1 MAAPDRPARPP
12 VPSSLP
18 LARRVA
24 ARHPD
29 HRPHGRVPPPHHGVR
44 GHASWR
50 HGAVRLA
57 HLTVEHQ
64 PIAALPAAQV
74 RGGRPDISRLH
85 GSGRVGRPHSVA
97 RHQHRGTRHLPDGRR
112 LPRLL
117 RGTWAGTHSPVLCLC
132 CGDISRRQHRHRVAD
147 RGGDGGV
154 HCAHR
159 RPQPQ
164 RPADPRP
171 PRGTQGRR
179 GRPSSR
185 PCLPSRRGRGRR
197 ISHAPRAAD
206 PPAADRRH
214 RRRRPRRVRARF
226 RALTARPPRPRP
238 PSTRPRA
245 AQVGRSAGRRRA
257 HAGLSGATAQVG
269 SAPHPGPL
277 GQPSARYL
285 LRRTFGRD
293 PVRLPVLVGLRCAC
307 AGLAAGTL
315 ALVLH
320 VGHAYWA
327 VLSATIVLHGGLD
340 RNSTVLRAAH
350 RLAGTVAGVLV
361 VSAVEP
367 LQPPAAVHISII
379 IVSVWGMNLFLPRNY
394 ALAASFITVM
404 TLQANIAITSVDAT
418 PHLVGQRL
426 LATLIGVAA
435 AVVVLVCTG
444 RCMPRRT
451 AQRQLI
457 RTLRATTEVLDHAA
471 AGTSFTED
479 GWKAR
484 RDLCFELLACADL
497 LPRLGADDR
506 RLRQCQDLADGVQ
519 QQAHAALAAGWHAEP
534 DQLNTTT
541 RSEEIRSL
549 LDRLP
554 GQRTSAHTPTRGR
567 RIRGNVR

>member
-1 MAAPDRPARPP
+1 MAASLLLITVFADTHPGAMALFGSLISLWNTNQSLRSRLRRYAAVAPIFPASMALGVWVGPIP
-12 VPSSLP
+12 WLAISTEALVIFLMAVGYHVFFVGPGPGPIHLFYACAVGTYLGGSTDIGWPIVAVTAVSTALTAVLSLSD
-18 LARRVA
+18 LL
-24 ARHPD
+24 
-29 HRPHGRVPPPHHGVR
+29 VR
-44 GHASWR
+44 GHHAERKAVAAARAAVHAFLHAAAEEGESRAHHEQRIRRLRTAATAAVDHAASVLGSAR
-50 HGAVRLA
+50 SPRA
-57 HLTVEHQ
+57 
-64 PIAALPAAQV
+64 
-74 RGGRPDISRLH
+74 RP
-85 GSGRVGRPHSVA
+85 GPV
-97 RHQHRGTRHLPDGRR
+97 RHQLGQELHRLDG
-112 LPRLL
+112 LL
-117 RGTWAGTHSPVLCLC
+117 GAG
-132 CGDISRRQHRHRVAD
+132 
-147 RGGDGGV
+147 
-154 HCAHR
+154 
-159 RPQPQ
+159 
-164 RPADPRP
+164 
-171 PRGTQGRR
+171 
-179 GRPSSR
+179 
-185 PCLPSRRGRGRR
+185 
-197 ISHAPRAAD
+197 
-206 PPAADRRH
+206 
-214 RRRRPRRVRARF
+214 
-226 RALTARPPRPRP
+226 ALTRDCP
-238 PSTRPRA
+238 
-245 AQVGRSAGRRRA
+245 
-257 HAGLSGATAQVG
+257 GATAQVG

-435 AVVVLVCTG
+435 ALVVLVCTG
-444 RCMPRRT
+444 RRMPRRT
-451 AQRQLI
+451 TQRLLI

-484 RDLCFELLACADL
+484 RDLRFELLACADL

-506 RLRQCQDLADGVQ
+506 NLGQCQDLVDGVQ

-534 DQLNTTT
+534 DQLDTAT